1 MCFILPMVRSKDEDG
16 YQRDKDS
23 SPNLFFISHTVLS
36 LVESQ
41 RKWKWRKA
49 QLVSPS
55 VLIKPATLEVR
66 HFLNLTSRTVLLFF
80 LVLYVIVEQS
90 AALILWIC
98 SLLIPP

>member
-1 MCFILPMVRSKDEDG
+1 MMIIMMMIIKMMIIKMMIIMIQPC
-16 YQRDKDS
+16 
-23 SPNLFFISHTVLS
+23 LS
-36 LVESQ
+36 LSIYEIKKCILLMTVDH
-41 RKWKWRKA
+41 
-49 QLVSPS
+49 S